1 MERAQLLSAWVQQ
14 ALPAQERAHGPEPE
28 WPWVLEP
35 VQNDSV
41 ASLVTPVAWPQQ
53 VERESRG
60 QLVCLRGW
68 ALPLPEPTVGPD
80 SRRQTADG
88 SVPLPAAA
96 LTAYSSEECAAHE
109 WQRFPSAVGA
119 ELFLQARYSWNG
131 YW

>member
-1 MERAQLLSAWVQQ
+1 MERAQLLSARVQQ

-28 WPWVLEP
+28 CPWVLEP

-41 ASLVTPVAWPQQ
+41 AWLVMPVAWPQQ
-53 VERESRG
+53 GERESRG

-68 ALPLPEPTVGPD
+68 ALPLPEPPVGPD

-88 SVPLPAAA
+88 SVPLPGAA

-109 WQRFPSAVGA
+109 PRRSPSAAGG
-119 ELFLQARYSWNG
+119 ELFLPARCNSSG